1 MRSNPRPVGQ
11 SYKLGRF
18 QPPLCTWIVRLT
30 APYSDWGP
38 FYVLTTPTLHQPG
51 WGLLQLSI
59 CAWTCLLGHS
69 CGWRTQ
75 AAGASSTAGP
85 SGVGV
90 STTKFNPSPTP
101 FDQIKSVEAVTN
113 AQLGSTP
120 PDRSVRELDVL
131 LRPAVAVTWP
141 RRSSKQEVPAAMLR
155 RGQDLAELGS
165 SSCCPSPR
173 PSKRD
178 PSTADGPKLHLHARS
193 CSHRCTSARL

>member
-1 MRSNPRPVGQ
+1 MKMTCGQPLRRRTMERNNTSLCCPLAAPRQELHAACNDHHPGCAPTPALLDRVIN
-11 SYKLGRF
+11 SAASS
-18 QPPLCTWIVRLT
+18 PPLCTWIVRLT

-101 FDQIKSVEAVTN
+101 FDQIKSVEAVTLSWARRHPI
-113 AQLGSTP
+113 AQ
-120 PDRSVRELDVL
+120 
-131 LRPAVAVTWP
+131 
-141 RRSSKQEVPAAMLR
+141 
-155 RGQDLAELGS
+155 
-165 SSCCPSPR
+165 
-173 PSKRD
+173 
-178 PSTADGPKLHLHARS
+178 
-193 CSHRCTSARL
+193 